1 MLKLS
6 QLHGFN
12 QEAVVPTLS
21 FDQSRTNT
29 ANVATYTFPNVTLGT
44 PDPRRAIIVA
54 VHGLDGAVDFSA
66 TGVNINAIAATR
78 RVVTSTTADTH
89 ELSLWS
95 AIVPTDT
102 SATISVAFSEA
113 IADCHI
119 GVWSAYNLNS
129 LSPVT
134 SQTDIKGTLTLSVSI
149 DAVAHSVV
157 IGVVATNGITKSPWS
172 WSGLTER
179 YDNAGQTQDSTGADT
194 VVGNTGVTLSIQ
206 TVPSGGTSTNTIAV
220 AVFR

>member
-12 QEAVVPTLS
+12 QNAILPTLS
-21 FDQSRTNT
+21 FNGSRTNT
-29 ANVATYTFPNVTLGT
+29 ANVATYTFANFTLGT
-44 PDPRRAIIVA
+44 PDPRRAVIVA
-54 VHGLDGAVDFSA
+54 VHGIDSAADFSA

-78 RVVTSTTADTH
+78 RVVTSSVNTY
-89 ELSLWS
+89 EGSLWS
-95 AIVPTDT
+95 AIVPTGT

-129 LSPVT
+129 LIPVT
-134 SQTDIKGTLTLSVSI
+134 SQTDINGTLTLSVNI

-157 IGVVATNGITKSPWS
+157 IGLVVTAGISKSPWS
-172 WSGLTER
+172 WTNLTER
-179 YDNAGQTQDSTGADT
+179 YDNAGQSQDSTGADT
-194 VVGNTGVTLSIQ
+194 VVGSTGVTLAIQ
-206 TVPSGGTSTNTIAV
+206 TVPTAGTTTNTMAV